1 MSANFVAPPYTT
13 LASPLVRPVEV
24 LACLGAAQ
32 KYEEVKDADGKPVKD
47 ADGKVKRVPVGPK
60 TNDFFPGCYQWRFM
74 VETLVRMKEKQD
86 MKGKVIEVPELEK
99 VTVSIWAKEEPE
111 LAPGDYVLLEN
122 VMVGS
127 GFVWATGAS
136 KVAA

>member
-1 MSANFVAPPYTT
+1 MSANFVAPSYVT
-13 LASPLVRPVEV
+13 LADPLVRSVEV

-32 KYEEVKDADGKPVKD
+32 KYEEVKDADGKPVRD
-47 ADGKVKRVPVGPK
+47 ADGKVKREPVGPK

-86 MKGKVIEVPELEK
+86 LKGKMLEVPELEK
-99 VTVSIWAKEEPE
+99 VTVSVWSPEEPAV
-111 LAPGDYVLLEN
+111 APGDYVRLEN
-122 VMVGS
+122 VMIGS
-127 GFVWATGAS
+127 GFVWATGAT